1 MPRQIDQLPTDATT
15 MARKVRALEREVREL
30 RAARRLTSA
39 TIGNVRTAADGGR
52 VELAQSSQSVRVYA
66 EDGVT
71 VLAELGPQA
80 DGAGGLWTRGFQDP
94 YNMATLLGAG
104 TIVWRPVADG
114 LIAVPASAYYDTD
127 TAQYANLTFTS
138 GSVADTDHRLLL
150 ILESVFAAGLPRAY
164 FQGENSTLC
173 GVDVLGTL
181 TASNIVTGSVA
192 ITPSAANTPTSVTV
206 SGLNVPGTVLRAF
219 TTIANP
225 APGFTAA
232 TNGVTGSGYT
242 NLTSSGMT
250 VWATR
255 QSTTAVTIIWGI
267 IGTDI

>member
-1 MPRQIDQLPTDATT
+1 MPRQVDQLPADATT
-15 MARKVRALEREVREL
+15 LARRIRALEQTVNEL

-52 VELAQSSQSVRVYA
+52 VELAQSSQSLRVYA

-80 DGAGGLWTRGFQDP
+80 DGGGGLWTRGFQDP
-94 YNMATLLGAG
+94 YNMATLLNSGM
-104 TIVWRPVADG
+104 VQWRPVEDG
-114 LIAVPASAYYDTD
+114 LVAVPASAYYDTD
-127 TAQYANLTFTS
+127 AFQYSDLTLTS
-138 GSVADTDHRLLL
+138 GAVSETDHRLLL
-150 ILESVFAAGLPRAY
+150 ILESIYAGAMPRAY

-219 TTIANP
+219 TAIANP

-232 TNGVTGSGYT
+232 TNGVTGTGFS
-242 NLTSSGMT
+242 NLTSSGLT

-255 QSTTAVTIIWGI
+255 QNTTPVTVMWLI
-267 IGTDI
+267 IGTDV